1 MTNDASRPL
10 DIEITQVGSDLWRVN
25 PVGELGRGTSER
37 FPAMLAELMTQGASR
52 IVVDLSGVS
61 FIDST
66 GINALVVSCDTVATA
81 GGSVIFAAPSEQ
93 TARLFELLRL
103 TDVVTVEESLDEALA
118 RALATNDELR

>member
-1 MTNDASRPL
+1 
-10 DIEITQVGSDLWRVN
+10 
-25 PVGELGRGTSER
+25 
-37 FPAMLAELMTQGASR
+37 MLAELMTQGASR

-66 GINALVVSCDTVATA
+66 GINALVVSCDAVSTA